1 MPNTSLA
8 TKFVTVVKGIF
19 GRKPD
24 VSGQPGADD
33 TTTAPESEAREGAAE
48 PEVAQASEPVPEPAE
63 EPEAAPRQAQPV
75 AAGAASAAAT
85 ETAAPQRGSATDR
98 DETSGTDEAPSTAG
112 TGISRTETSDA
123 ETSAEPAREST
134 PAAAVSELEP
144 EQREDLAAELGGAEA
159 TTQAASDEAMESARK
174 RAAPALEEL
183 PVPNYEEATLPS
195 VRGRLRKLTIEQV
208 RDLRA
213 YELAHEER
221 PEFVKMYDNRIA
233 KLQNEGQ

>member
-24 VSGQPGADD
+24 VSGQPGTDD
-33 TTTAPESEAREGAAE
+33 TTTATPETEAESQQGAAE
-48 PEVAQASEPVPEPAE
+48 SEVAQPSEPGSEPAE
-63 EPEAAPRQAQPV
+63 ETEAVPQPV

-85 ETAAPQRGSATDR
+85 ETAVPQNGSATAR
-98 DETSGTDEAPSTAG
+98 EETSTIATTGTSA
-112 TGISRTETSDA
+112 A
-123 ETSAEPAREST
+123 ETSEAEPVAEPAQEST
-134 PAAAVSELEP
+134 PASAVSELAP
-144 EQREDLAAELGGAEA
+144 EQREDLAAELGNAED
-159 TTQAASDEAMESARK
+159 TTQAASDEAMSSARK

-183 PVPNYEEATLPS
+183 PVPNYGEATLPS

-221 PEFVKMYDNRIA
+221 PEFVKMYENRIA
-233 KLQNEGQ
+233 KLQSQGE